1 MVYTRLAVVR
11 SKKYILPTK
20 HSLNNSSN
28 VNADNDNDDAASN
41 TVIDNANIELIVPGT
56 QT

>member
-1 MVYTRLAVVR
+1 MVHTWFAAVR

-20 HSLNNSSN
+20 HNLNNSSN
-28 VNADNDNDDAASN
+28 ENADNDNAASN
-41 TVIDNANIELIVPGT
+41 IVIDNANIELIVPGT